1 PALDAAVIL
10 TRLGVGA
17 AVGWAAY
24 AWGAHVL
31 TLGCV
36 WRGSHAARRVALTFD
51 DGPDRDWTPRV
62 LDLLAARRALGSFF
76 LVGERAAQVPD
87 AVRRMV
93 AEGHEVGSHGWCHR
107 SLWLCGPR
115 RTADEIDRAH
125 ATLAA
130 LTGREPR
137 YFRPPWG
144 MVNAAMFGALRR
156 RGERCVFW
164 SIQSEGLR
172 AVAAEDQVRH
182 VLRRAH
188 SGAIV
193 DLHDAEGTRRAP
205 ERLVQALPAMI
216 DGLRAAARVP
226 FERARVLERTLVDD
240 QVLPP
245 GAPNELEADPLR
257 RAMAGDQAERAG
269 DQREEREH
277 RGEHDERGDV
287 RARPRAA
294 AHEDA
299 GARRHG
305 ARGEDE
311 GGVGQQRLELGERR
325 QRRSLARRR
334 ALARGDRSEEH
345 TSE

>member
-1 PALDAAVIL
+1 
-10 TRLGVGA
+10 
-17 AVGWAAY
+17 
-24 AWGAHVL
+24 
-31 TLGCV
+31 
-36 WRGSHAARRVALTFD
+36 
-51 DGPDRDWTPRV
+51 
-62 LDLLAARRALGSFF
+62 AARRARGSFF

-93 AEGHEVGSHGWCHR
+93 AEGHEVGSHGWSHR

-164 SIQSEGLR
+164 SIQPEGLR

-193 DLHDAEGTRRAP
+193 DLHDAEG
-205 ERLVQALPAMI
+205 
-216 DGLRAAARVP
+216 
-226 FERARVLERTLVDD
+226 TLVDD

-311 GGVGQQRLELGERR
+311 GGVGE
-325 QRRSLARRR
+325 
-334 ALARGDRSEEH
+334 
-345 TSE
+345 

>member
-1 PALDAAVIL
+1 VIL

-62 LDLLAARRALGSFF
+62 LDLLAARRARGSFF

-93 AEGHEVGSHGWCHR
+93 AEGHEVGSHGWSHR

-216 DGLRAAARVP
+216 DGLRAAGYELATIA
-226 FERARVLERTLVDD
+226 EL
-240 QVLPP
+240 
-245 GAPNELEADPLR
+245 LEAAP
-257 RAMAGDQAERAG
+257 AT
-269 DQREEREH
+269 
-277 RGEHDERGDV
+277 V
-287 RARPRAA
+287 AR
-294 AHEDA
+294 
-299 GARRHG
+299 
-305 ARGEDE
+305 
-311 GGVGQQRLELGERR
+311 
-325 QRRSLARRR
+325 
-334 ALARGDRSEEH
+334 
-345 TSE
+345 

>member
-1 PALDAAVIL
+1 VIL

-62 LDLLAARRALGSFF
+62 LDLLAARRARGSFF

-93 AEGHEVGSHGWCHR
+93 AEDHEVGSHGWSHR

-130 LTGREPR
+130 LAGREPR

-164 SIQSEGLR
+164 SIQPEGLR

-216 DGLRAAARVP
+216 DGLRAAGYELATIA
-226 FERARVLERTLVDD
+226 EL
-240 QVLPP
+240 
-245 GAPNELEADPLR
+245 LEAAP
-257 RAMAGDQAERAG
+257 AT
-269 DQREEREH
+269 
-277 RGEHDERGDV
+277 V
-287 RARPRAA
+287 AR
-294 AHEDA
+294 
-299 GARRHG
+299 
-305 ARGEDE
+305 
-311 GGVGQQRLELGERR
+311 
-325 QRRSLARRR
+325 
-334 ALARGDRSEEH
+334 
-345 TSE
+345 